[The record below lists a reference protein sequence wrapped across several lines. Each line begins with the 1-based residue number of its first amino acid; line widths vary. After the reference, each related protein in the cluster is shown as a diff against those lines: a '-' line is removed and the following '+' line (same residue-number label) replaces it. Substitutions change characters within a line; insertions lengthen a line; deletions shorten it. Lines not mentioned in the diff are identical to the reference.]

1 MAVRFNASADN
12 LNRSS
17 VVDYN
22 SAYTWM
28 AWIYFVGGTSGT
40 WCIPYWVSDS
50 GWNNN
55 EGIAVDD
62 AAPYRFLLFA
72 SVATV
77 WNPDA
82 TGSVSPTTGVW
93 YHTALVREST
103 TSLKMYIDGVLQGT
117 VTANVTGRGA
127 STTMSMGNNVSASD
141 SAMDGRVAAIKIWT
155 RALTLAE
162 VNAEMRT
169 IRPLDTTS
177 LWGWYP
183 NFPGSGERARDYSG
197 NGRNWTEGGTLT
209 DEDPPPVSYGG
220 QSIFFPLVTAA
231 VATKA
236 PPPFQ
241 RKQQVWHLRR

>member
-12 LNRSS
+12 LDRGTVLN
-17 VVDYN
+17 YN
-22 SAYTWM
+22 SAYTAMMWTYLVSG
-28 AWIYFVGGTSGT
+28 AGGT
-40 WCIPYWVSDS
+40 WCVPLFFSDGGWANNDGFGVDDNSPYEFVPFVTVSDVFSADGS
-50 GWNNN
+50 G
-55 EGIAVDD
+55 A
-62 AAPYRFLLFA
+62 
-72 SVATV
+72 
-77 WNPDA
+77 
-82 TGSVSPTTGVW
+82 VSPSNGTW

-103 TSLKMYIDGVLQGT
+103 TSLKMYVDGALQGT
-117 VTANVTGRGA
+117 VTANVSGRA
-127 STTMSMGNNVSASD
+127 SAANMRLGNSALSD
-141 SAMDGRVAAIKIWT
+141 SPMDGRVCATKIWT